1 MLTIGVMCL
10 LNLFWRVGEGW
21 GGGGGH
27 RFGGIVVGKLK
38 CRKLGCSSK

>member
-1 MLTIGVMCL
+1 MSPELVLESG
-10 LNLFWRVGEGW
+10 RKVGGP
-21 GGGGGH
+21 

>member
-1 MLTIGVMCL
+1 MSPELVLESGR
-10 LNLFWRVGEGW
+10 RVGR
-21 GGGGGH
+21 GGGH